1 MQKKYWRIET
11 MINNFITNTEKTIS
25 LKDRLEKLI
34 TASSELK
41 FLVGFFYFSGWQEIY
56 QKLQEN
62 DKVKL
67 KILVGL
73 QVDKYLSG
81 IVEIENKD
89 DSLSREEHFTQFIK
103 SLGYAINNAEMDNED
118 FYNQIEFFIKLL
130 ENGRLTIKKT
140 LNPNHAK
147 VYLFKLDSQF
157 QDLFNIEGQFI
168 TGSSNLTKA
177 GLHRQEEF
185 NVEIRDYGFETAEN
199 YFDELWN
206 KAIPISEAPN
216 GKKIIL
222 DFLKNKTQTSLI
234 TPYEAYAYILK
245 TYIELYENKKITP
258 YLDRIL
264 EENNFEKYAY
274 QIDAVNQA
282 INVIETYNG
291 VIIADVV
298 GLGKSVIA
306 SLIANQL
313 GKRGLIL
320 CPPGLIG
327 DKKEN
332 SGWYEYWNKFKL
344 YNWDIESAGNIES
357 VSESIR
363 NNNLKYEIVIV
374 DEAHRFRNQDTSA
387 YEALADICRGKIVIL
402 LTATPFNNSPA
413 DIFSLLKLFIIPGQS
428 GITIEPDLE
437 GRFHSYNYRFNNL
450 SYILKNHNSANSE
463 KRTKTERLYTKM
475 FGLKLPIDIS
485 LVKENVSEMANDI
498 KNVITPVI
506 IRRNRLD
513 LKTDFEYKKEIQNL
527 SEIKDPVELFYKLN
541 KEQSEF
547 YDRIIEIYFSEDGI
561 FKGAIYR
568 PFEYETKPKKEK
580 DEEENR
586 TFQQQRNLYDFMR
599 RLLVKR
605 FESSF
610 GAFDK
615 SIKRFLR
622 THKMVKSFIESSG
635 KYILD
640 RKVIDSIYNEED
652 RADDFTLEA
661 IENALEEFKRNA
673 QNKTSQKHT
682 TIYEIDSFEY
692 KDKFL
697 RDIDN
702 DIELFEQIQKE
713 IETLNLVNEDPKR
726 KEVLK
731 NVKEVLSKEINPLR
745 KIVIFTEYADTVSHL
760 KEYFQKNLGRVLF
773 CDGGITKKFAI
784 ELDAN
789 FNAKYVKQ
797 KNDFDVLI
805 TSDKLSEGVN
815 LNRAGLIINYD
826 IPWNPTRVIQRV
838 GRINRI
844 GTKVFDKLFIYNLFP
859 TEQGANQVRIRE
871 IAQQKMF
878 LIHNALGEDAKIFD
892 PDEEPTAS
900 GLFQKI
906 NSNPEVDEDLN
917 IVTIVR
923 NEFNKIKEVHPEV
936 IERVKEL
943 PNRTK
948 TAKLYLENNTV
959 VFRKKGMA
967 LFSLVANYE
976 GGKIKI
982 SEKTFQELFDFV
994 KCPFDEN
1001 RLPLSKQFWKSY
1013 EKIKEYKP
1021 QYKSGSSEL
1030 AIEKRALFSL
1040 KSLLEQRRDKLNQT
1054 HISFIDTLLKDI
1066 KRYKT
1071 LSTNTLRKLVIP
1083 DKTIKEPYDELI
1095 QNIENLRRRIGS
1107 DYLEIIL
1114 KRAKNIEDDIIIAI
1128 ENKIKEE

>member
-1 MQKKYWRIET
+1 M
-11 MINNFITNTEKTIS
+11 NNFITNTKESIT
-25 LKDRLEKLI
+25 LKDRLQKLI
-34 TASSELK
+34 SASSELK

-56 QKLQEN
+56 KELQKN
-62 DKVKL
+62 DNVKL

-81 IVEIENKD
+81 IVEVENKD

-103 SLGYAINNAEMDNED
+103 SLGYAINNAEMDNEE
-118 FYNQIEFFIKLL
+118 FYNQVEFFIKLL
-130 ENGRLTIKKT
+130 EDERLIIKKT

-157 QDLFNIEGQFI
+157 QDLFNIKGQFI
-168 TGSSNLTKA
+168 TGSSNLTRA
-177 GLHRQEEF
+177 GLHRQDEF
-185 NVEIRDYGFETAEN
+185 NVEIRDYGFETADD
-199 YFDELWN
+199 YFDELWD

-216 GKKIIL
+216 GKKVIT

-245 TYIELYENKKITP
+245 TYIEMHESKKINP

-264 EENNFEKYAY
+264 EENGFEKYAY

-282 INVIETYNG
+282 LNVIETYNG

-306 SLIANQL
+306 SLIAIQL
-313 GKRGLIL
+313 SKRGLIL

-344 YNWDIESAGNIES
+344 YNWDIESTGNIEN

-363 NNNLKYEIVIV
+363 KNNLQYEVVIV

-437 GRFHSYNYRFNNL
+437 GRFHSYNYRFRNF
-450 SYILKNHNSANSE
+450 SFILKNHNAANTE
-463 KRTKTERLYTKM
+463 KKSKAESLYTKM

-485 LVKENVSEMANDI
+485 IVKENVSEMAKDI

-527 SEIKDPVELFYKLN
+527 SEVKDPVELFYKLN
-541 KEQSEF
+541 KEQSGF
-547 YDRIIEIYFSEDGI
+547 YDRIITDYFSEDGI

-580 DEEENR
+580 DEEANR
-586 TFQQQRNLYDFMR
+586 TFQQQRNLFDFMR

-615 SIKRFLR
+615 SIERFLR

-652 RADDFTLEA
+652 KADDFTLEA
-661 IENALEEFKRNA
+661 IEKALEEFKRNA
-673 QNKTSQKHT
+673 EGKTSPKHT
-682 TIYEIDSFEY
+682 KIYEIDSFKF

-697 RDIDN
+697 QDIDN

-713 IETLNLVNEDPKR
+713 IAELDLIANDPKR

-731 NVKEVLSKEINPLR
+731 NVKEVLDKENNPQR
-745 KIVIFTEYADTVSHL
+745 KIIIFTEYADTVSHL
-760 KEYFQKNLGRVLF
+760 KEYFQNNLGRILF
-773 CDGGITKKFAI
+773 CDGSITKKFAI

-797 KNDFDVLI
+797 KNDYDVLI

-844 GTKVFDKLFIYNLFP
+844 GTKVFDELFIYNLFP

-906 NSNPEVDEDLN
+906 NSNPDVDEDLN

-923 NEFNKIKEVHPEV
+923 NEFNKIKEAHPEV

-948 TAKLYLENNTV
+948 TAKLFSENNTV

-982 SEKTFQELFDFV
+982 FEKNFQELFDFV
-994 KCPFDEN
+994 KCSFDEK
-1001 RLPLSKQFWKSY
+1001 RLALSKQFWKPY

-1021 QYKSGSSEL
+1021 LYKSGSSEL
-1030 AIEKRALFSL
+1030 AIEKKASNSL
-1040 KSLLEQRRDKLNQT
+1040 KSLLKQKRDELNLSDKDSRLDQT

-1071 LSTNTLRKLVIP
+1071 LSTNTLRKLVLP
-1083 DKTIKEPYDELI
+1083 DKTSKESYDELI
-1095 QNIENLRRRIGS
+1095 QNIENLRRKIGS

-1114 KRAKNIEDDIIIAI
+1114 KRTSNIEDDIIIAV
-1128 ENKIKEE
+1128 ENKM

>member
-1 MQKKYWRIET
+1 M
-11 MINNFITNTEKTIS
+11 S
-25 LKDRLEKLI
+25 
-34 TASSELK
+34 
-41 FLVGFFYFSGWQEIY
+41 
-56 QKLQEN
+56 
-62 DKVKL
+62 
-67 KILVGL
+67 
-73 QVDKYLSG
+73 
-81 IVEIENKD
+81 
-89 DSLSREEHFTQFIK
+89 
-103 SLGYAINNAEMDNED
+103 
-118 FYNQIEFFIKLL
+118 
-130 ENGRLTIKKT
+130 
-140 LNPNHAK
+140 
-147 VYLFKLDSQF
+147 
-157 QDLFNIEGQFI
+157 
-168 TGSSNLTKA
+168 
-177 GLHRQEEF
+177 
-185 NVEIRDYGFETAEN
+185 
-199 YFDELWN
+199 
-206 KAIPISEAPN
+206 
-216 GKKIIL
+216 
-222 DFLKNKTQTSLI
+222 
-234 TPYEAYAYILK
+234 
-245 TYIELYENKKITP
+245 
-258 YLDRIL
+258 
-264 EENNFEKYAY
+264 
-274 QIDAVNQA
+274 
-282 INVIETYNG
+282 
-291 VIIADVV
+291 
-298 GLGKSVIA
+298 
-306 SLIANQL
+306 
-313 GKRGLIL
+313 
-320 CPPGLIG
+320 
-327 DKKEN
+327 
-332 SGWYEYWNKFKL
+332 
-344 YNWDIESAGNIES
+344 
-357 VSESIR
+357 
-363 NNNLKYEIVIV
+363 
-374 DEAHRFRNQDTSA
+374 
-387 YEALADICRGKIVIL
+387 
-402 LTATPFNNSPA
+402 
-413 DIFSLLKLFIIPGQS
+413 
-428 GITIEPDLE
+428 
-437 GRFHSYNYRFNNL
+437 
-450 SYILKNHNSANSE
+450 
-463 KRTKTERLYTKM
+463 
-475 FGLKLPIDIS
+475 
-485 LVKENVSEMANDI
+485 SEMANDI

-527 SEIKDPVELFYKLN
+527 SEVKDPEELFYKLN

-547 YDRIIEIYFSEDGI
+547 YDRIIELYFSEDGI

-568 PFEYETKPKKEK
+568 PFEYEKKTQEEK
-580 DEEENR
+580 DEEANR
-586 TFQQQRNLYDFMR
+586 TFQQQRNLFDFMR

-652 RADDFTLEA
+652 KADDFTLEA

-673 QNKTSQKHT
+673 KDKTLPKHT

-692 KDKFL
+692 KDNFL

-702 DIELFEQIQKE
+702 DIELFEQIQDE

-731 NVKEVLSKEINPLR
+731 NVKEVLSKEKNPRR
-745 KIVIFTEYADTVSHL
+745 KIIIFTEYADTVSHL
-760 KEYFQKNLGRVLF
+760 KEYFLKNLGRVLF
-773 CDGGITKKFAI
+773 CDGSITKKFAI

-789 FNAKYVKQ
+789 FNAKYKKQ

-844 GTKVFDKLFIYNLFP
+844 GTKVFDELFIYNLFP

-936 IERVKEL
+936 IERIIEL

-948 TAKLYLENNTV
+948 TAKLYSENNTV

-976 GGKIKI
+976 NGKIKI
-982 SEKTFQELFDFV
+982 SEKNFQELFDFV
-994 KCPFDEN
+994 KCNFDEN
-1001 RLPLSKQFWKSY
+1001 RLTLSKQFWKSY

-1030 AIEKRALFSL
+1030 AIEKKASNSL
-1040 KSLLEQRRDKLNQT
+1040 KSLLKQKRDELNQT

-1071 LSTNTLRKLVIP
+1071 LSTNTLRKLILP
-1083 DKTIKEPYDELI
+1083 EKTNIDPYDELI
-1095 QNIENLRRRIGS
+1095 QNIENLRRKIGM
-1107 DYLEIIL
+1107 IIW
-1114 KRAKNIEDDIIIAI
+1114 K
-1128 ENKIKEE
+1128 